1 MRASK
6 HIVVNIKKLL
16 DDYINV
22 LEQKSKDFALLHD
35 TYLDILDSK
44 DHIFV

>member
-22 LEQKSKDFALLHD
+22 LEQNFKNFALLHD
-35 TYLDILDSK
+35 MYLDILDSK
-44 DHIFV
+44 YHIFI